1 MIFIPNECYNRIKV
15 SGNPDRLRAFKD
27 AVSTSDSEFSF
38 SKIIPIPTLLN
49 NICQYTYT
57 YNFVGKVTDETH
69 RFVTLNKQGA
79 IDSMRNLTPE
89 EMAELETIT
98 PKLAP
103 DWCQENWGCKAEAI
117 DVNADEYGEQMTY
130 DFITAY
136 SPPYGIIEKLR
147 EIFSDLNISA
157 FFDNEQDEEA
167 GYY

>member
-15 SGNPDRLRAFKD
+15 DGNPERIRAFKD
-27 AVSTSDSEFSF
+27 TVSTSDSEFSF
-38 SKIIPIPTLLN
+38 SKITPIPTLLN
-49 NICQYTYT
+49 NICQYTHT

-69 RFVTLNKQGA
+69 RFVTLNKQGT
-79 IDSMRNLTPE
+79 IDSMRNLTAE

-103 DWCQENWGCKAEAI
+103 DWCEENWGCKAEAI
-117 DVNADEYGEQMTY
+117 DIATQDYEDHLIY
-130 DFITAY
+130 DFITPY
-136 SPPYGIIEKLR
+136 SPPCGIIKSLR
-147 EIFSDLNISA
+147 ETFPDLNISA